1 MATRADVITRALRR
15 LRVVA
20 ANRTPTADMSKA
32 VGAVLDSL
40 YAEVGESVAIPW
52 ALSAV
57 PDEALNA
64 LADLLAAEI
73 APEYSRPAPV
83 PRSRALVRLLAVVNP
98 DDRQITAPEYF

>member
-1 MATRADVITRALRR
+1 MPTRADVITRALRR

-20 ANRTPTADMSKA
+20 ANRTPTADMSA
-32 VGAVLDSL
+32 EVGTVLDGL
-40 YAEVGESVAIPW
+40 YAELSEDVAISW

-57 PDEALNA
+57 PDSALNP

-83 PRSRALVRLLAVVNP
+83 SRSRALVRFLALVNP
-98 DDRQITAPEYF
+98 DDTETTAAVYF

>member
-20 ANRTPTADMSKA
+20 ANRTPTADMSQEA
-32 VGAVLDSL
+32 GTVLDSL
-40 YAEVGESVAIPW
+40 YAEIGESAAIPW

-57 PDEALNA
+57 PDEAFNP

-73 APEYSRPAPV
+73 APPSPENCAI
-83 PRSRALVRLLAVVNP
+83 RSTVE
-98 DDRQITAPEYF
+98 D